1 MVRPQHRSWKFVT
14 TVYDLLAMGCGA
26 VEWLVVWQL
35 TRMTSHYRMASCV
48 AVVPTKKFAY
58 DIESS

>member
-1 MVRPQHRSWKFVT
+1 MEICNNSIRPPCHIHGMWGGRMASCV
-14 TVYDLLAMGCGA
+14 A
-26 VEWLVVWQL
+26 V